1 MTSFTTIL
9 LGAPLHRDI
18 LPTLQWVEVSTT
30 FQIPSFQII
39 GLPSPEVAE
48 ARDRIRSAI
57 EAIGEEFPKRR
68 VVLNLSPASVRKRG
82 TGSDLAMALAVLV
95 SQNRLDLSLRVVAW
109 GELGLDGRVKSLGQ
123 ITRTLYACWREQVDY
138 LIFSQEEY
146 SEAVESLA
154 CMMSSQEFSGKQPI
168 LVPVSDLKEA
178 WDLLKSL
185 RILEK
190 LNPEIYPERN
200 LLSEVSI
207 PSGLLPLAPALER
220 VVGVAA
226 LGSHHLLLLGPK
238 GTGKSHALEWLIAL
252 QDGITPDHLL
262 KTTLLE
268 ELKEFQGGT
277 IPSRISRLPFRRV
290 GPQVKPGALVGGVTA
305 GGVQVGEFTLADGGL
320 LIADELPEWS
330 RDSREALREPL
341 ERGSVSLNRV
351 HGSVELPARFI
362 LAGNGNL
369 CPCGGIPASLQ
380 RVSPEG
386 DSPEGWAPSVCHCP
400 ERIRKSYLRRLSGPV
415 LDRVDLFFLNYGST
429 RSANTDIKEGERNL
443 RLLKEKVARGMEWS
457 RARWGGPAGIR
468 SGVELESLLSDHPS
482 WKKELDRIAVSSLR
496 ARHKIFRV
504 ALSLALWD
512 EADQPNSA
520 HFYEASCYRPE
531 NYGLL

>member
-1 MTSFTTIL
+1 MTSLTPIL
-9 LGAPLHRDI
+9 LGAPLHREI

-48 ARDRIRSAI
+48 ARDRIRAAV

-68 VVLNLSPASVRKRG
+68 VILNLSPASVRKRG
-82 TGSDLAMALAVLV
+82 TGSDLAMALAVLA
-95 SQNRLDLSLRVVAW
+95 SQTNLDLPLRVVAW
-109 GELGLDGRVKSLGQ
+109 GELGLDGRVKPLGQ
-123 ITRTLYACWREQVDY
+123 ITRTVYACWREQVHV
-138 LIFSQEEY
+138 LIFSREEY
-146 SEAVESLA
+146 SIALESLA
-154 CMMSSQEFSGKQPI
+154 RVMQSQEFSGKPPV

-178 WDLLKSL
+178 WDLLKSK

-190 LNPEIYPERN
+190 INPEVFPHEN
-200 LLSEVSI
+200 PFSNVSDA
-207 PSGLLPLAPALER
+207 SSLLPMPPALER

-252 QDGITPDHLL
+252 KEGVAPDHQL
-262 KTTLLE
+262 KIRLLE
-268 ELKEFQGGT
+268 ELRDFQGGT
-277 IPSRISRLPFRRV
+277 IPSRISRFPVRRV
-290 GPQVKPGALVGGVTA
+290 GPQVKAGALVGSVTA
-305 GGVQVGEFTLADGGL
+305 AGVQVGEFTLADGGL

-351 HGSVELPARFI
+351 HGSVELPAQFI
-362 LAGNGNL
+362 LAANGNL
-369 CPCGGIPASLQ
+369 RPCGGIPASLRRFPQ
-380 RVSPEG
+380 EG
-386 DSPEGWAPSVCHCP
+386 DQIEGWAPSVCHCP

-415 LDRVDLFFLNYGST
+415 LDRVDLFFMNYGSP
-429 RSANTDIKEGERNL
+429 KEGEKNL
-443 RLLKEKVARGMEWS
+443 SLLNDQVAK
-457 RARWGGPAGIR
+457 
-468 SGVELESLLSDHPS
+468 GVELSRVRWGAPAGLLSGAQLEALLFEHLT
-482 WKKELDRIAVSSLR
+482 WKKELDRIAVTSLR
-496 ARHKIFRV
+496 GRHKILRV

-512 EADQPNSA
+512 GADEPSSA

-531 NYGLL
+531 TQGLL